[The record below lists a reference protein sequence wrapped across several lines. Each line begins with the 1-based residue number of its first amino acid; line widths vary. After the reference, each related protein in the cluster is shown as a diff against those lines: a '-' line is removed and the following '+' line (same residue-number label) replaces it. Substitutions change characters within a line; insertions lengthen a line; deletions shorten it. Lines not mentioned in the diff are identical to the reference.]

1 MKIKKYHFEHRD
13 YKWMRTVIVV
23 RIVTVPR
30 VTIVTAMWL
39 SWLPQ
44 PTCWILLYFVSLYDR
59 IWFVFIQIIC
69 KLRWDVARKST
80 RNKTFALA
88 LVKICMPF
96 YDNIFSEMRKLKWKW
111 LSQIDISFRMNW
123 VINFNSVNC

>member
-1 MKIKKYHFEHRD
+1 M
-13 YKWMRTVIVV
+13 V

-39 SWLPQ
+39 LHGYLNRHVEYY
-44 PTCWILLYFVSLYDR
+44 CILCLYTTGHDLYLYKR
-59 IWFVFIQIIC
+59 FVFIQIIC
-69 KLRWDVARKST
+69 KLRWDAARKST

-96 YDNIFSEMRKLKWKW
+96 YDNIFQK
-111 LSQIDISFRMNW
+111 
-123 VINFNSVNC
+123 